1 MPDQARNYPGD
12 DESPADVKREFDGA
26 DEGGLTAPPLPGKPA
41 PFDPDWCIPPGETLR
56 EHLIEADTTPVD
68 FARDFDLSLEW
79 INELL
84 DGELELVEQ
93 DAERLQAA
101 TRIPTRIWLAL
112 EKTYRDGVA
121 RGKTVVRLG
130 E

>member
-1 MPDQARNYPGD
+1 MTDA
-12 DESPADVKREFDGA
+12 
-26 DEGGLTAPPLPGKPA
+26 PA

-79 INELL
+79 INKLL
-84 DGELELVEQ
+84 DGDLELLEE

-101 TRIPTRIWLAL
+101 TRIPARIWLAL

-121 RGKTVVRLG
+121 KGKTVVRDV
-130 E
+130 